1 MGGTERGGG
10 GTERGGGWGGD
21 KDQSCKMSLFSV
33 LALSR
38 ARRRYRK
45 SSQGIIRSYDSS
57 AGEEL
62 SVAFCG
68 CESARWSA
76 LYCFGRL
83 RIKYHDAQRWKK
95 EIPFIGVTTSCR
107 T

>member
-1 MGGTERGGG
+1 MGGTEREGGG
-10 GTERGGGWGGD
+10 QREGGGD
-21 KDQSCKMSLFSV
+21 RDQSCKMSLFSV

-38 ARRRYRK
+38 ARRRHRK

-62 SVAFCG
+62 SKV
-68 CESARWSA
+68 
-76 LYCFGRL
+76 YCFGRL

-95 EIPFIGVTTSCR
+95 EIQFIGVTTSCR
-107 T
+107 TQI